1 MKKESKN
8 SQPTSPHKGATPCKI
23 IVSYSGKKFVLTF

>member
-8 SQPTSPHKGATPCKI
+8 SQSASPRKDATPCRI
-23 IVSYSGKKFVLTF
+23 IVSYSVEKFVLTF